1 MLFYIILFY
10 FILYYFILSLLHRRQ
25 TAKFIA
31 EAGIALALDDE
42 RLPKMY
48 GVLTPSTGLGS
59 TLLERLK
66 VKGVDFYIGE
76 HKK

>member
-1 MLFYIILFY
+1 MLV
-10 FILYYFILSLLHRRQ
+10 RRQ

-42 RLPKMY
+42 KLPKMY